1 MIYDQCDE
9 LTLPRRTAVANRGV
23 KVKVGALKARGV
35 QAKRLPAVWSKKN
48 GGGRMD
54 KG

>member
-1 MIYDQCDE
+1 M
-9 LTLPRRTAVANRGV
+9 TLPRRTAVANRGA
-23 KVKVGALKARGV
+23 KVKVGALKAGGFK
-35 QAKRLPAVWSKKN
+35 AKRLPAVWSKKN